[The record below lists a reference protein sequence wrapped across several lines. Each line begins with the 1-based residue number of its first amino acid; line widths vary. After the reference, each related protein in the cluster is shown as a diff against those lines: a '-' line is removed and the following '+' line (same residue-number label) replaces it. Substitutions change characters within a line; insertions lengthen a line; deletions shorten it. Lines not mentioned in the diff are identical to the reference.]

1 MTKSAFISALLARGF
16 SVSDF
21 NTCNAWG
28 FGGGI
33 GQAFTS
39 GTPGVVIKVFTAYYR
54 HLPPAKVVVVGE
66 IDAQGGQRRVF
77 DELQSGK
84 AFKRVLELVPA

>member
-1 MTKSAFISALLARGF
+1 MTKTTFIDTLLSRGF

-33 GQAFTS
+33 GQAYTS

-77 DELQSGK
+77 DDLQGSK
-84 AFKRVLELVPA
+84 TFERVLGLVTA

>member
-28 FGGGI
+28 FGGGV
-33 GQAFTS
+33 GQAYTK
-39 GTPGVVIKVFTAYYR
+39 PGVVIKVFTAYYR

-84 AFKRVLELVPA
+84 AFERVLELVPA